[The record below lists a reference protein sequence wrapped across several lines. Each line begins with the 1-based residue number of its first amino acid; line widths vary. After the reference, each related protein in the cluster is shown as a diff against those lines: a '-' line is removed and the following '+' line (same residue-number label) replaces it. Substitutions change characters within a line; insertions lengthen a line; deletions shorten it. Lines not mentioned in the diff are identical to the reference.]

1 LEPLAACRF
10 RRHSGLLGSTLL
22 QLLAL
27 SDPSL
32 FFFMRMTTLSLQGNK
47 MASPVS
53 RAVLSVAR
61 SRVSAAAR
69 PAAFALAQ
77 RFYAA
82 EAAKPAAAAPAAAA
96 PAAAAPA
103 AGRPPPRTNCCV
115 LK

>member
-1 LEPLAACRF
+1 
-10 RRHSGLLGSTLL
+10 
-22 QLLAL
+22 
-27 SDPSL
+27 
-32 FFFMRMTTLSLQGNK
+32 MRMTTLSLQGNK